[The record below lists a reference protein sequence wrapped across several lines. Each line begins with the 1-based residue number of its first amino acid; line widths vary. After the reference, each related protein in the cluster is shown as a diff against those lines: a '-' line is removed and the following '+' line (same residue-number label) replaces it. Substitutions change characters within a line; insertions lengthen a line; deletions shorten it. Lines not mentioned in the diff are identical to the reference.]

1 MSSAESFLDEAPR
14 RTTTAVRA
22 PWWPVGTALL
32 AALAAVTLAVANATL
47 MDPVSRPLLIA
58 GYLLGAIMT
67 TALAAVYRALR
78 NALRRHPQFRVQRHL
93 DRLAVAAM
101 SVGFA
106 AGLANAVLLA
116 TELAK

>member
-1 MSSAESFLDEAPR
+1 MSSAAMFLDEAPR
-14 RTTTAVRA
+14 RFAPVRA
-22 PWWPVGTALL
+22 PWWPVGTALA
-32 AALAAVTLAVANATL
+32 AALAAVGIAVANAAFL
-47 MDPVSRPLLIA
+47 DPISTPLLTV
-58 GYLLGAIMT
+58 GYLLGAIAT

-78 NALRRHPQFRVQRHL
+78 NTRRRHPQFRVQRHL

-101 SVGFA
+101 GVGFA